1 MKFVFLCD
9 SNYLKGDY
17 SAFTSNFPVEHE
29 LLVMSAEDFLKAK
42 RFPEGTF
49 AILTERSTWQ
59 KNFSLFRYF
68 GLLSMLEVFPLGLV
82 GRFRRQ
88 DALKGRSAVKH
99 QEFILNPASTTEELS
114 ALLNKFIAAPPV
126 SFSYPKGAA
135 KA

>member
-17 SAFTSNFPVEHE
+17 VAFTNNFPAEHE
-29 LLVMSAEDFLKAK
+29 LLIMSAEDFMKAK

-68 GLLSMLEVFPLGLV
+68 GLLNMLEVLPLGIV
-82 GRFRRQ
+82 GRARR
-88 DALKGRSAVKH
+88 AETLKGRSAAKN
-99 QEFILNPASTTEELS
+99 QEFFLNPSATTEELGL
-114 ALLNKFIAAPPV
+114 LLNKFIAAPPM
-126 SFSYPKGAA
+126 SFSYPRGSARA
-135 KA
+135 

>member
-68 GLLSMLEVFPLGLV
+68 GLLSMLEVLPQYQMMPQSY
-82 GRFRRQ
+82 R
-88 DALKGRSAVKH
+88 
-99 QEFILNPASTTEELS
+99 T
-114 ALLNKFIAAPPV
+114 LLLR
-126 SFSYPKGAA
+126 
-135 KA
+135 

>member
-1 MKFVFLCD
+1 MIEGVKNDGIQMFCRQRFEVGIEKQTNCHD
-9 SNYLKGDY
+9 GKI
-17 SAFTSNFPVEHE
+17 
-29 LLVMSAEDFLKAK
+29 AEDFLKAK

-68 GLLSMLEVFPLGLV
+68 GLLSMLEVLPLGLV

>member
-17 SAFTSNFPVEHE
+17 VAFTNNFPAEHE

-68 GLLSMLEVFPLGLV
+68 GLLNMLEVLPLGIV
-82 GRFRRQ
+82 GRARRA
-88 DALKGRSAVKH
+88 DCLKGRSTAKN
-99 QEFILNPASTTEELS
+99 QETYFNPSATTEELIP
-114 ALLNKFIAAPPV
+114 LLNKFIAVPPM
-126 SFSYPKGAA
+126 SFSYPRGAA